1 MLDGERI
8 VLSQRHPATYAMYVE
23 AVGPQRADHP
33 VSKIDFV
40 NLTGG
45 LTDLSSV
52 APQWSNRA
60 LVEQG
65 SMELGGPVM
74 VCTRE
79 YVDEALRNN
88 TTFLTADLIEQ
99 GNTLPLIPLNIDPPD
114 HVKYR
119 KLLDPLFAPR
129 RIDVLETD
137 IADRVNRFIDTFVER
152 GSCNFTAEFAELFPA
167 SVFLGMMG
175 LPWEELDTLV
185 ALRDGLLRPGDRT
198 MAPEERSAI
207 QRATATQVYAYFDAI
222 LDERSAD
229 PREDILSLF
238 VEVESDGDRLSRD
251 EILSICFVLLTAGLD
266 TVTDSL
272 SCFFAFLAQHP
283 AHRRQLAVDPSVIP
297 NAVEELLRW
306 ETPVPS
312 AVRWAGE
319 DSTVGG
325 CPVAAGNHVIV
336 NLSAAN
342 LDPAEFGDPMEV
354 RFDREV
360 NRHLAFGGGVHRCL
374 GSHLARRELRV
385 ALAEWHR
392 RIPDYGLRPGYEVSY
407 LPPLRY
413 VPDLQLAWSS

>member
-1 MLDGERI
+1 MD
-8 VLSQRHPATYAMYVE
+8 SHP
-23 AVGPQRADHP
+23 GRAEKP
-33 VSKIDFV
+33 ISKIDFV

-52 APQWSNRA
+52 APQPTNRS
-60 LVEQG
+60 LVDQG
-65 SMELGGPVM
+65 SMDLGGPVM

-79 YVDEALRNN
+79 LVDEALRAN

-99 GNTLPLIPLNIDPPD
+99 GNSRPLIPLNIDPPE

-129 RIDVLETD
+129 RIDALEAD
-137 IADRVNRFIDTFVER
+137 ITDRVNHFIDTFAGR
-152 GSCNFTAEFAELFPA
+152 GSCNFTVEFAELFPS

-198 MAPEERSAI
+198 MAAEERSAI
-207 QRATATQVYAYFDAI
+207 QRRTAGEVYDYFDAI
-222 LDERSAD
+222 LDDRAAN
-229 PREDILSLF
+229 PRDDILSLF
-238 VEVESDGDRLSRD
+238 VGVEADGDRLSRD

-272 SCFFAFLAQHP
+272 TCFFAFLAQHP
-283 AHRRQLAVDPSVIP
+283 EHRRQIATDPSVIP

-312 AVRWAGE
+312 AVRWAVE
-319 DSTVGG
+319 DTTVGG
-325 CPVAAGNHVIV
+325 CPVAAGNHLIV

-342 LDPAEFGDPMEV
+342 LDPVEFEDPMEV

-360 NRHLAFGGGVHRCL
+360 NRHLAFGGGIHRCL

-392 RIPDYGLRPGYEVSY
+392 RIPEYSLRPGYEVNY

-413 VPDLQLAWSS
+413 VPDLELTWSA